1 MESTGWE
8 PPGKAGGSTSQNP
21 HPYYSCSAQ
30 VQVCT
35 GLHQLTGG
43 PILRTECQEGMDQTL
58 RDASH
63 SPRPA
68 WGRVCMAGV
77 LTPPPIRLGD
87 PARDASSSPCFIGT
101 KASAEVREFL
111 TAQDGSEDE
120 SPKRNPTQSKVVLVV
135 KNPPVNAGD
144 IRDLDSIPGSR
155 RSPGGGHGNPLQC
168 SCLENPMDKGACQAI
183 VHRVA
188 KSQT

>member
-1 MESTGWE
+1 
-8 PPGKAGGSTSQNP
+8 
-21 HPYYSCSAQ
+21 
-30 VQVCT
+30 
-35 GLHQLTGG
+35 
-43 PILRTECQEGMDQTL
+43 
-58 RDASH
+58 
-63 SPRPA
+63 
-68 WGRVCMAGV
+68 MAGV

-87 PARDASSSPCFIGT
+87 PARDASSSPCFVGT
-101 KASAEVREFL
+101 RASAEVREFH

-135 KNPPVNAGD
+135 KNPPVTAGD

-183 VHRVA
+183 Y
-188 KSQT
+188 SP